1 MKNRSLLAFFHLI
14 CLGLKLGVNCCLML
28 LLKLVRPL
36 TAAKSAD
43 SLGYKGIF
51 FQVKN
56 LTPGLHVLKLKALTG
71 GLRTVPMLL
80 PQLEAQPEDLADSTQ
95 ILHSIESR
103 FPSRPL

>member
-1 MKNRSLLAFFHLI
+1 LLSDAFTKVQYI
-14 CLGLKLGVNCCLML
+14 PL
-28 LLKLVRPL
+28 LPQSPL
-36 TAAKSAD
+36 RK
-43 SLGYKGIF
+43 LGYKGIF

-71 GLRTVPMLL
+71 GLRTVPVLL

-103 FPSRPL
+103 FPSGPLWATDERKAS